1 MTTINYG
8 NADNLNESTANTSLD
23 TFIFGNG
30 TGDSF
35 TANAADSDTFIF
47 GNGAGDTVFESNSNN
62 DTITL
67 GNGAGDKVTLIIGGS
82 TAGDPGANVTVG
94 NGNNDQLIITNG
106 LDNIVT
112 VGNGNNDVV
121 FCPLGSVITVG
132 NGNDTIHVGLNSA
145 VTVGTGHDILAFDW
159 NPQSSLPLNQGFGVD
174 QSKPGGIG
182 HVTITGFNP
191 SKDVIV
197 LQQALE
203 NTNPLSVHNDPV
215 TGNAVITFNGDTQDT
230 ITLVGVHSS
239 ALHASD
245 VHFV

>member
-1 MTTINYG
+1 MTTTHYG
-8 NADNLNESTANTSLD
+8 NADNLNESTTGGSGD
-23 TFIFGNG
+23 TFVFGNG
-30 TGDSF
+30 VGDSF
-35 TANAADSDTFIF
+35 TAIAVDGDTFIF
-47 GNGAGDTVFESNSNN
+47 GNGAGDSFVESGSNN

-67 GNGAGDKVTLIIGGS
+67 GNGAGDKVTLTFGGS
-82 TAGDPGANVTVG
+82 TVGQVGDNVTVG
-94 NGNNDQLIITNG
+94 NGDNDQLIITNG

-121 FCPLGSVITVG
+121 FCPIASVITVG
-132 NGNDTIHVGLNSA
+132 NGNDTIHVGLNTA

-159 NPQSSLPLNQGFGVD
+159 NPQSSSPPLNQSID

-203 NTNPLSVHNDPV
+203 NTNPLSVQDDPV
-215 TGNAVITFNGDTQDT
+215 TGNAVITFNGETLDT